1 MRRKLAL
8 TTMEFTL
15 TEARK
20 RLQDFLE
27 WWGEGLLLLLPAR
40 WLARLRHQP
49 DTVTVE
55 QQDGLLIFRHYTGAG
70 RQLSSE
76 RTVSMDDESEKAP
89 VKEWLNE
96 QAKPLD
102 LILLLPRESRLQK
115 QLTYPLAAE
124 KELRSVLEFDMDK
137 QTPFTSDRV
146 YFDYIITGR
155 DTANDQLHITLCLVM
170 RDVLH
175 KHLDAI
181 GFLDQRPETATTDMD
196 DSPEYVNFMPP
207 PDGNANKSSG
217 QAFAY
222 TCLAAFLL
230 FIMTLYL
237 PLLRYD
243 SVIRQ
248 FEERIEQARSGAMH
262 VQVLENK
269 RRTVLKR
276 SEFLSSEAQRK
287 IPPLHIIGDLTRRLP
302 DNTWINRLS
311 IRADEIQLHG
321 ESEAAAAVVQ
331 LMEES
336 DYFEQTQFRSPVT
349 KNNSNGKDQFHIAA
363 KLRLESGQ

>member
-1 MRRKLAL
+1 
-8 TTMEFTL
+8 MEFTL
-15 TEARK
+15 TETRK
-20 RLQDFLE
+20 QLRDFLE
-27 WWGEGLLLLLPAR
+27 WWGQGLLLLLPAR

-55 QQDGLLIFRHYTGAG
+55 QQDDTLIFRRYTGADQ
-70 RQLSSE
+70 QLSTE
-76 RTVSMDDESEKAP
+76 RSVAMDNESEKSA
-89 VKEWLNE
+89 VEDWLGE
-96 QAKPLD
+96 QADSFKF
-102 LILLLPRESRLQK
+102 ILLLPYESQLRKRLS
-115 QLTYPLAAE
+115 YPLATE
-124 KELRSVLEFDMDK
+124 KELRSVLRFEMDK
-137 QTPFTSDRV
+137 QTPFNYDEV

-155 DTANDQLHITLCLVM
+155 DSGQLHVTLCLVL

-175 KHLDAI
+175 KYLDAI
-181 GFLDQRPETATTDMD
+181 GFLDLQPAAATTVSG
-196 DSPEYVNFMPP
+196 DSLENINFMPQ
-207 PDGNANKSSG
+207 PDGNASTPFSRSLVRL
-217 QAFAY
+217 
-222 TCLAAFLL
+222 CLATFIL
-230 FIMTLYL
+230 FMTALYL

-243 SVIRQ
+243 SIIGQ
-248 FEERIEQARSGAMH
+248 FENRIEQARSEAMH
-262 VQVLENK
+262 VQALENK
-269 RRTVLKR
+269 KRTVLQR
-276 SEFLSSEAQRK
+276 SEFLSRQAQRQ

-349 KNNSNGKDQFHIAA
+349 KNNSTGKDQFHIAA

>member
-1 MRRKLAL
+1 MRRKLAI

-20 RLQDFLE
+20 QLQDFLA

-55 QQDGLLIFRHYTGAG
+55 QQDGILIFRRYTGPG
-70 RQLSSE
+70 RQLLAE
-76 RTVSMDDESEKAP
+76 RTVSMEDKSEKTSA
-89 VKEWLNE
+89 KEWLNE
-96 QAKPLD
+96 QAEPLN

-137 QTPFTSDRV
+137 QTPFTNDKV

-155 DTANDQLHITLCLVM
+155 DTANGQLHITLCLVL
-170 RDVLH
+170 RDVLQ
-175 KHLDAI
+175 KHLDAV
-181 GFLDQRPETATTDMD
+181 GFLDRKPEAAMTDPD
-196 DSPEYVNFMPP
+196 DSLESVNFMPP
-207 PDGNANKSSG
+207 PNGNANKSSG
-217 QAFAY
+217 QALAY
-222 TCLAAFLL
+222 ICLAAFLL
-230 FIMTLYL
+230 FIMALYL

-243 SVIRQ
+243 SIIGQ
-248 FEERIEQARSGAMH
+248 FEDRVEHARSEAMQ
-262 VQVLENK
+262 VQTLENK
-269 RRTVLKR
+269 KRTVLKR
-276 SEFLSSEAQRK
+276 SEFLSNQAKRQ
-287 IPPLHIIGDLTRRLP
+287 IPPLQIILDLTRRLP

-311 IRADEIQLHG
+311 IRSGEIQVHG
-321 ESEAAAAVVQ
+321 ESEAAAVVVQ

-349 KNNSNGKDQFHIAA
+349 KNSSTGKDQFHIAT
-363 KLRLESGQ
+363 KLQLESGQ